1 VQFDYQ
7 IPPQAPNAQDF
18 PHNQIYGR
26 MSRLFTVVDVAKYG
40 VAIQTIAGA
49 RLRHVVVQQHTVSRD
64 LLQYKATR
72 GQESFIP
79 LNKAQWRVADAATVQ
94 KMKALTHGKVEL
106 ALDLLKFDARFH
118 PALA

>member
-1 VQFDYQ
+1 M
-7 IPPQAPNAQDF
+7 PNANNF

-26 MSRLFTVVDVAKYG
+26 IIRLFSVVGVSKYG
-40 VAIQTIAGA
+40 VAIQTIAGG

-79 LNKAQWRVADAATVQ
+79 LNKAQWHATDAAMVQ
-94 KMKALTHGKVEL
+94 KMKTLTHGKVEL
-106 ALDLLKFDARFH
+106 ALDLLKFDAKFR